1 MAALQ
6 LKVPTW
12 KQAAEWLFDLAG
24 VWLSFYLLKEW
35 LIDESKNLADQPL
48 ITAACIG
55 GAWIAFKFLRQ
66 WKAIDRP

>member
-12 KQAAEWLFDLAG
+12 KQALEWGFDLAAT
-24 VWLSFYLLKEW
+24 WLAFYILKEW

-48 ITAACIG
+48 ITAAVIG
-55 GAWIAFKFLRQ
+55 GAWVVFKFLRQ
-66 WKAIDRP
+66 WKAIDK

>member
-12 KQAAEWLFDLAG
+12 KQAAEWILDSAGTWLA
-24 VWLSFYLLKEW
+24 FYILKEW

-48 ITAACIG
+48 ITA
-55 GAWIAFKFLRQ
+55 
-66 WKAIDRP
+66 